1 VCLDFIY
8 LPSIVSALLFE
19 FFNGPLFRFVALYE
33 DGFRRSFAVL
43 RIQVFTKNV
52 LLAPGHIAL
61 LTLELAVLLLP
72 SRGELCPRD
81 KVTAVYFLI
90 VPQTTA
96 RVAISPT
103 FFVGSTQADEL
114 RKNRIKFAFRLC
126 YSHSFPVSK
135 KGCSSF
141 SKRALPLLHRIGGRW

>member
-8 LPSIVSALLFE
+8 FPSVVSALLLK
-19 FFNGPLFRFVALYE
+19 FFYRPLLRFVALDE
-33 DGFRRSFAVL
+33 DGFCRSFAVL
-43 RIQVFTKNV
+43 RIQVFTENV

-72 SRGELCPRD
+72 SRGEFRPGD
-81 KVTAVYFLI
+81 EVPAVYLLV

-114 RKNRIKFAFRLC
+114 REDGIKSLFRLR

-141 SKRALPLLHRIGGRW
+141 SKRALPLLHRTRGRS